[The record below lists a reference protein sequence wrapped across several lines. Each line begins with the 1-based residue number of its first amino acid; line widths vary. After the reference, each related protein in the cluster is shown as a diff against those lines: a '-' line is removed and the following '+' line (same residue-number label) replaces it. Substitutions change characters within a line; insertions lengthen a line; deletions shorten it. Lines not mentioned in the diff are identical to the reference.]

1 MTAPILRFKV
11 NGSSYPSWNEKK
23 LKDCVT
29 FSKGGTLSKTD
40 LDPNG
45 DMPCLLYGE
54 LYTTYGEVTS
64 AVISKTN
71 STPDLVKGQKND
83 VLLPMSGE
91 TAEDIAKATCVLQD
105 GVAYGGDL
113 MVLRSDSLNGSF
125 LSYSLNSVN
134 RRQISRIAQGK
145 TVVHINSARVSEIS
159 INVPYLEEQK
169 RIVAFFTA
177 LDEKIRL
184 SQQKLTIVSKIK
196 NGITKKIFSQEV
208 RFNNTDGSFFKSW
221 KSYTVGEL
229 AEVIGGGTPSTQNSD
244 YWDGDIYWLTPAEIN
259 SKWVHSSNRKITVSG
274 LNNSSAKLLPK
285 GALLLTTRAT
295 LGACSINNQD
305 NPVCTN
311 QGFQSLVCNDF
322 VDNEFMYY
330 VVTAN
335 EFQKAMIKRASGS
348 TFLEISSKNLK
359 AISVNLPS
367 LEEQRQIATLLSSLD
382 EKIECLKQR
391 VEVLKTQKASLM
403 QQMFI

>member
-1 MTAPILRFKV
+1 MDVPFWSVDTLFYSKAKDGQSPKFQYYLFQTIDWLKYNEASGV
-11 NGSSYPSWNEKK
+11 PS
-23 LKDCVT
+23 
-29 FSKGGTLSKTD
+29 LSAATIE
-40 LDPNG
+40 NI
-45 DMPCLLYGE
+45 
-54 LYTTYGEVTS
+54 
-64 AVISKTN
+64 AV
-71 STPDLVKGQKND
+71 
-83 VLLPMSGE
+83 
-91 TAEDIAKATCVLQD
+91 
-105 GVAYGGDL
+105 
-113 MVLRSDSLNGSF
+113 
-125 LSYSLNSVN
+125 
-134 RRQISRIAQGK
+134 
-145 TVVHINSARVSEIS
+145 
-159 INVPYLEEQK
+159 NVPSLDEQK
-169 RIVAFFTA
+169 KIASFFST

-184 SQQKLTIVSKIK
+184 SQQKLTLVSKIK

-208 RFNNTDGSFFKSW
+208 RFKNNDGSFFKPW

-229 AEVIGGGTPSTQNSD
+229 VEVIGGGTPSTNNSD
-244 YWDGDIYWLTPAEIN
+244 YWDGDIFWLTPAEIK
-259 SKWVHSSNRKITVSG
+259 SKYIHSSNRKITVSG

-335 EFQKAMIKRASGS
+335 AFQKAMAQRASGS

-359 AISVNLPS
+359 GIKVNLPS
-367 LEEQRQIATLLSSLD
+367 LEEQRLIAAFLSSLD
-382 EKIECLKQR
+382 KKIECLKQR
-391 VEVLKTQKASLM
+391 IDLLKTQKTSFM